1 MPLRSKAAIIFMIVF
16 ILEIIMYLNYTP
28 LTPPELSGIF
38 EYYLKEMNMVN
49 TRYMIIIFSSVTAGA
64 IIIFAMP
71 NKKE

>member
-16 ILEIIMYLNYTP
+16 ILEIIIYLNYTP
-28 LTPPELSGIF
+28 LTPLELSGIF
-38 EYYLKEMNMVN
+38 EYHLKEMNMVN
-49 TRYMIIIFSSVTAGA
+49 IRYMIIIFSSVAAGA